1 MRTTGIVRT
10 IDDLG
15 RVVIPKEVRRIM
27 NIRVGDSFEIFTQGD
42 AVCFKK
48 YNDGIADNL
57 RAIADGLAKDRHYD
71 LADTIRKVATEYD
84 KKQNGE

>member
-1 MRTTGIVRT
+1 MRTTGIVKM

-15 RVVIPKEVRRIM
+15 RVVIPKEVRRTM
-27 NIRVGDSFEIFTQGD
+27 KIRAGDLLEIFVQGD

-48 YNDGIADNL
+48 YHDGIADNL
-57 RAIADGLAKDRHYD
+57 RAIADGLAEDCHYD